1 MFISTET
8 SILYYPYGLCFI
20 KTYQLHFL
28 SISTDHDNAFFKL
41 KLFMQKKNRIV
52 FHNNEI
58 KIFKKLLSNA
68 YEKKITSIP
77 RHSNIIML

>member
-28 SISTDHDNAFFKL
+28 SISTDHDNAFFKF
-41 KLFMQKKNRIV
+41 KLFMQKKIELY
-52 FHNNEI
+52 FI
-58 KIFKKLLSNA
+58 IMKSKFKKKLLSNA